1 MRRSR
6 RLAFGTTVGV
16 AGSSSAMP
24 LASLTPQTMVVSSPT
39 GAPARLQRSSGT
51 NRSGVVTGGASWCGG
66 EPARSGAAAC
76 CLDLETAAVGT
87 VPSILLLWR
96 NSGLRRRCRSATRTL
111 RLSWPGLCSF
121 GRISDSAML
130 SAAMCS
136 GPVASRQSRSRLL
149 RRKQQAAVPS
159 ARPWSCCRVA
169 RKQPL
174 SAMSFGR
181 AAPPGARRTM
191 RRHE

>member
-136 GPVASRQSRSRLL
+136 GPVASRQSRKPASQAKAAGCRAIGATVVLL
-149 RRKQQAAVPS
+149 SGRTKTTTERDVLWTRGTTRRATDDA
-159 ARPWSCCRVA
+159 
-169 RKQPL
+169 
-174 SAMSFGR
+174 
-181 AAPPGARRTM
+181 
-191 RRHE
+191 